1 MFDSAVVARVRITS
15 GDTPIGSDVEDGVK
29 GEGQKRDIVAMDDF
43 IYGEPR
49 ARKGA
54 N

>member
-1 MFDSAVVARVRITS
+1 MFDSRIVARVRITS
-15 GDTPIGSDVEDGVK
+15 GDTPINANVEDNVK
-29 GEGQKRDIVAMDDF
+29 GAGHKRDLVVMDDF

-49 ARKGA
+49 AI